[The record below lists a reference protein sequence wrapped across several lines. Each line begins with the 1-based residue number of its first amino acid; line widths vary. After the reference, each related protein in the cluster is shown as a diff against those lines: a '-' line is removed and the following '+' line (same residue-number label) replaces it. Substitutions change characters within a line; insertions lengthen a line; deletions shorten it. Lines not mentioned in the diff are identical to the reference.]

1 MDFKAHKKGKSISR
15 KIITLVA
22 FSVILGVAAT
32 ALVSIART
40 STTLREQIDK
50 TAESELKYATNY
62 VERFLE
68 NRKQVVDTLAF
79 NPQASTF
86 DEDSLRPL
94 FINLLKEDEFISS
107 IYVASMLDGQ
117 IILYQRTNNQIDKWL
132 APADYDSRT
141 RDWFG
146 NAIKTPVAIYND
158 PYVDMATGNLV
169 TTISRRIQDASGST
183 VGVAGIDIN
192 IDYLADTISA
202 LKFGREGYAFLVDKN
217 GTVLAH
223 ADNNEIGKNAVA
235 FNNDTGKIVRKMLNG
250 ESGKETTAFNG
261 VKKLVYYSYL
271 PSLDWGIAITLPQ
284 DEINEPLREML
295 YLVIRAALLV
305 LAIIIAIVIVI
316 TRHSTKPLVDIVTK
330 LEDIASG
337 GGDLT
342 QRLPVL
348 TNDEI
353 GRVSEAFNHFSTT
366 LGKVIS
372 EVAEVANQV
381 GGSAVQLSSAVNQQA
396 EVTNQVA
403 YTVGN
408 VAKGISDQNNSL
420 NTTTDAVSQLTNA
433 IEQIAKGA
441 QDTAESVN
449 QTFSLSSSMIEM
461 LDGTEEALRRIST
474 NSATN
479 TTSAEHGKDAVR
491 GVVEAMDG
499 IQNSISEAL
508 ESVSSLKTDS
518 EQVQNIV
525 QFINEI
531 SDQINL
537 LSLNAAIEAARAGE
551 HGRGFAVVAEEI
563 RVLANK
569 TRQSTNEISSI
580 IKHISGSIQK
590 ASSSV
595 ESTNFQIEK
604 GTTVTR
610 TAADLLNEIGQ
621 SAENVRLAVMQLI
634 DLTKEIGQSS
644 KAVGEAMTNVAA
656 VTEESSAAAEEI
668 NASSTQVASAI
679 ESIAAISNNN
689 AASSEEVAASVEE
702 QSANL
707 EEMAAS
713 AKSLANMALELEKVV
728 QKFKY

>member
-1 MDFKAHKKGKSISR
+1 MKSKAHRKKRSISS

-22 FSVILGVAAT
+22 ISVILGVTAT
-32 ALVSIART
+32 AMVSLFRT
-40 STTLREQIDK
+40 SIKLNEQIDK
-50 TAESELKYATNY
+50 TATAELDYATQY
-62 VERFLE
+62 VEGFLE
-68 NRKQVVDTLAF
+68 NRKHVVDTLAL
-79 NPQASTF
+79 NPQASIF
-86 DEDSLRPL
+86 AEDSLRPL
-94 FINLLKEDEFISS
+94 FVNLLKEDEFISS
-107 IYVASMLDGQ
+107 IFVASMLDGQ
-117 IILYQRTNNQIDKWL
+117 IILYQRTNNQIDKWI

-141 RDWFG
+141 RDWFT

-158 PYVDMATGNLV
+158 PYVDMATGDFV
-169 TTISRRIQDASGST
+169 ITISRCIQDATGST

-192 IDYLADTISA
+192 IDSLADTISA
-202 LKFGREGYAFLVDKN
+202 LRFGREGYAFLVDSN
-217 GTVLAH
+217 GTVIAH
-223 ADNNEIGKNAVA
+223 ADKNEIGKNAAA
-235 FNNDTGKIVRKMLNG
+235 FENDTGKIVRNMLNG

-271 PSLDWGIAITLPQ
+271 SNLDWGIAITLPQ
-284 DEINEPLREML
+284 DEVNEPIREIL
-295 YLVIRAALLV
+295 YRLIVVALLV
-305 LAIIIAIVIVI
+305 LAIIIAIVIII
-316 TRHSTKPLVDIVTK
+316 TNRSTRPLVDVVTK

-353 GRVSEAFNHFSTT
+353 GRVSEAFNKFTVT
-366 LGKVIS
+366 LSKVIG
-372 EVAEVANQV
+372 EVADVANHV
-381 GGSAVQLSSAVNQQA
+381 GDSAVQLSSAVNQQA

-403 YTVGN
+403 YTVGD

-449 QTFSLSSSMIEM
+449 HTFTLSSSMIEM
-461 LDGTEEALRRIST
+461 LNGTEEALRRISN

-604 GTTVTR
+604 GTTITR
-610 TAADLLNEIGQ
+610 TASDLLNEISQ
-621 SAENVRLAVMQLI
+621 AAEDVRQAVLQLI

-668 NASSTQVASAI
+668 NASATQVASAI
-679 ESIAAISNNN
+679 ESIASISNDN

-713 AKSLANMALELEKVV
+713 AKSLADMALNLKNVV